1 LVSRVFSGTVIGI
14 DGVLISVEV
23 DISTGMPGF
32 NIVGLP
38 ESAVKEAKER
48 VVAAI
53 RNSGYQVTPRK
64 VTVNLAPADIRK
76 EGTAFDLPI
85 AIAVLKAYGFVK
97 NEVNHMVVGE
107 LSLDGKVRQVKGVLP
122 LSLSLKNYPHLDG
135 IIVPYGNRDEA
146 SLCKTSKVYPV
157 KTLVEAVQFL
167 NGEVHIEP
175 NVFDIESVFQLESI
189 EDVDFKDVKGQ
200 EHAKRALEVAA
211 AGGHNVLMIG
221 PPGSGKTMLARRIP
235 SILPPMTLE
244 EALETTKIYSVAG
257 LLPKDSPLVSRRPFR
272 SPHHTISD
280 IGLVGGGA
288 NPRPGEVSLAH
299 NGVLFLDELPE
310 FNRSALEVLR
320 QPLEDGHVVITRAKN
335 SVSYPSRFMLV
346 AAMNPC
352 PCGYYGDPFHQC
364 TCTPSSILKYRS
376 RISGPLLDRID
387 IQIEVPAL
395 RFEHLRGLEDGED
408 SKTIRER
415 VIKAREI
422 QLWRFKGK
430 KRMYCNAHMDSRT
443 IKEVCKLDDKSEE
456 ILKIAIEK
464 FGFSARTYFRILKVA
479 RTIADLEGSAEITP
493 KCVQEAIHYRIFDK
507 RALLQ

>member
-1 LVSRVFSGTVIGI
+1 MVSRVFSGTVIGI

-53 RNSGYQVTPRK
+53 RNSGYQVPPRK

-97 NEVNHMVVGE
+97 SEVNHMVVGE

-122 LSLSLKNYPHLDG
+122 LSLSLKNYSHLGG
-135 IIVPYGNRDEA
+135 IIVPYENKDEA

-352 PCGYYGDPFHQC
+352 PCGYYGDHFHQC

-408 SKTIRER
+408 SKNIRER

-507 RALLQ
+507 RVLLQ